1 MNTSRQKSLSSTGVT
16 ATLVILWILLQSI
29 PITSQ
34 WGGGGGGGGVGG
46 RYKSVVVAPYVH
58 NALDIITP
66 ISFRVAT
73 NFKPHFP

>member
-1 MNTSRQKSLSSTGVT
+1 MNTLRSKSLSSTRVT
-16 ATLVILWILLQSI
+16 ATVVILWVLLQSI

-34 WGGGGGGGGVGG
+34 WGGGGGGGVGG
-46 RYKSVVVAPYVH
+46 KYKSVVVAPYIH